1 MSNETRYQLSTV
13 ARDPGDSGGPGES
26 TLPDCAA
33 PMRERVYRHRVS
45 RLRAFLGT
53 CLSLGML
60 LALAWAGA
68 IDPYLGIVLGV
79 PGGPILVYSLFRA
92 LRALRTPGLYSV
104 VVNGLG
110 IRRLSASRDEVLRW
124 GDIECARVDLTG
136 VLHLTGGAL
145 AVAVHPE
152 TQGVHSLSRA
162 VSDFATSLPRPRL
175 PYKQCRSRIELLGRG
190 SLVLLLLALA
200 LLLAATGCG
209 SWVHLAYAVSAALA
223 LLSQVLSLPMSIL
236 VGDEYLEKRWLVG
249 RERLNLSGLKVVTTE
264 KDWRSPSPWLLLG
277 FREAA
282 EAIRPPNSRGWFTL
296 FLALEDARRQQLT
309 RLRNS

>member
-1 MSNETRYQLSTV
+1 M
-13 ARDPGDSGGPGES
+13 
-26 TLPDCAA
+26 
-33 PMRERVYRHRVS
+33 
-45 RLRAFLGT
+45 
-53 CLSLGML
+53 
-60 LALAWAGA
+60 
-68 IDPYLGIVLGV
+68 
-79 PGGPILVYSLFRA
+79 
-92 LRALRTPGLYSV
+92 
-104 VVNGLG
+104 
-110 IRRLSASRDEVLRW
+110 
-124 GDIECARVDLTG
+124 
-136 VLHLTGGAL
+136 
-145 AVAVHPE
+145 
-152 TQGVHSLSRA
+152 
-162 VSDFATSLPRPRL
+162 
-175 PYKQCRSRIELLGRG
+175 LGRG

-209 SWVHLAYAVSAALA
+209 SWVYLAYAVFAALA

-296 FLALEDARRQQLT
+296 FLALEHARRQQLT